1 MPTTELGRLLKELES
16 EIGEGG
22 PLDDAVREALSQL
35 QGRIA
40 AVLATSGEP
49 AETDARSL
57 SEPIADYVDRFE
69 ASHPTLTMTLGRI
82 MDALNKLGI

>member
-1 MPTTELGRLLKELES
+1 MPTTELGRLLEELES

-22 PLDDAVREALSQL
+22 PLDDADREALGEL

-40 AVLATSGEP
+40 AVLSTSDEKI
-49 AETDARSL
+49 ETEASSL
-57 SEPIADYVDRFE
+57 SEPIADFVDRFE
-69 ASHPTLTMTLGRI
+69 ASLPTMTMTLGRI